1 MIDAEEPAMRVRE
14 IMTTKIWSCSANGT
28 VASAAETMLDR
39 SCGFVPVVGG
49 QGEVLGVVTDR
60 DLCMALVKRDRRASE
75 IPIAEV
81 CSGHIVSCG
90 PDDEVHDILQMME
103 NAKIRRLPVVEGGK
117 LRGIISMTDVLRHA
131 QPVRGEQDCLTCA
144 EAVGTL
150 KMINSLHR
158 PRKPWVAAAE

>member
-1 MIDAEEPAMRVRE
+1 MRVRE
-14 IMTTKIWSCSANGT
+14 IMTTKIWSCSANAT

-39 SCGFVPVVGG
+39 SCGFVPVVGS

-81 CSGHIVSCG
+81 CSGRIVACG

-103 NAKIRRLPVVEGGK
+103 NAKIGRTSPPQTPRVGG
-117 LRGIISMTDVLRHA
+117 
-131 QPVRGEQDCLTCA
+131 VR
-144 EAVGTL
+144 
-150 KMINSLHR
+150 
-158 PRKPWVAAAE
+158 

>member
-1 MIDAEEPAMRVRE
+1 MIQGKEPGMRVRE
-14 IMTTKIWSCSANGT
+14 IMTTKIWSCSANAT

-39 SCGFVPVVGG
+39 SCGFVPVVGSH
-49 QGEVLGVVTDR
+49 GEVLGVVTDR

-75 IPIAEV
+75 VPIAEV
-81 CSGHIVSCG
+81 CSGRIVTCA

-103 NAKIRRLPVVEGGK
+103 NAKIRRLPVVEDGK

-131 QPVRGEQDCLTCA
+131 QPAKSETDCLTCA